1 MFKIKGR
8 SEQVKI
14 LLHLLSNRRSLHL
27 RQHGGFSIIELIV
40 SVVTLAI
47 VGTMAV
53 RISSQSM
60 NAMQK
65 MSLRSKVDSAIAAR
79 MEDIRT
85 VAFGHLCTQG
95 CEDDELGQKLLYD
108 TISLESLCENK
119 TLGASLLAALS
130 GDDMNLVGNF
140 NLTDY
145 DQTADSIQINSSVEA
160 IDNIIEVELSE
171 SITKTKVMS
180 TIVPHAHGWCP

>member
-1 MFKIKGR
+1 M
-8 SEQVKI
+8 KI
-14 LLHLLSNRRSLHL
+14 LTHLPNNRHSQHL
-27 RQHGGFSIIELIV
+27 RQHDGFSLIELIV
-40 SVVTLAI
+40 SVVILAI
-47 VGTMAV
+47 VGMMAV

-95 CEDDELGQKLLYD
+95 CDDEEVGQKLIYD
-108 TISLESLCENK
+108 TISLETLCENK
-119 TLGASLLAALS
+119 TLGVSLLAALS
-130 GDDMNLVGNF
+130 TDGISLVGNF

-160 IDNIIEVELSE
+160 IENEIEVELSE
-171 SITKTKVMS
+171 SITNTKVMS